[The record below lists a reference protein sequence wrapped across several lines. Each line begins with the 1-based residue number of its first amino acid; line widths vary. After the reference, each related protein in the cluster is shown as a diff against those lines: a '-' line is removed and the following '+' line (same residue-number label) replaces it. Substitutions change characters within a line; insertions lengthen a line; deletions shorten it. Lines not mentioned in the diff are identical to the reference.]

1 MAPMTTA
8 PAAPGTDV
16 AAPSDPWSD
25 LVLTLPMFIGYHLG
39 VIFLPIRNA
48 ADVVTRELV
57 ALADHDMTAYGGLTL
72 GVGLAFVVVLGLAGR
87 GHALRWQRFALIAAE
102 GVAYAIAM
110 RLIAGYVVGRLT
122 LLPSAIMDSLSP
134 VRAAA
139 IDKLTLESG
148 SAIDGR
154 FAGFVMSLGAGF
166 YEELAFRVGLFGVG
180 LKLLSVFYPA
190 TTDLRKLVVV
200 GSWALV
206 TSGLFSAWHY
216 FGALGDSFDVQSF
229 LFRTVCGLAFVTI
242 YGFRGFA
249 PVVWTHCIYDLWVLV
264 F

>member
-1 MAPMTTA
+1 MATA
-8 PAAPGTDV
+8 TLAEPGGV

-72 GVGLAFVVVLGLAGR
+72 GLGLAFVIVLGLAGR

-102 GVAYAIAM
+102 GVAYAVAM
-110 RLIAGYVVGRLT
+110 RLIANYVVGRLT
-122 LLPSAIMDSLSP
+122 LMPT
-134 VRAAA
+134 AAV
-139 IDKLTLESG
+139 
-148 SAIDGR
+148 DGR
-154 FAGFVMSLGAGF
+154 FAGLVMSFGAGF

-180 LKLLSVFYPA
+180 LKVLNVFYPA
-190 TTDLRKLVVV
+190 TTELRKVVV
-200 GSWALV
+200 MTTWALV
-206 TSGLFSAWHY
+206 TAALFSGWHY
-216 FGALGDSFDVQSF
+216 LGALGDSFDLQSF
-229 LFRTVCGLAFVTI
+229 LFRMVCGLVFVCI
-242 YGFRGFA
+242 YTLRGFA